1 MPARFTTLLQA
12 QEPEQAPPTGS
23 FADFFLDMLGGINP
37 GPVVRTLVILALG
50 IPLAY
55 LASAWLRRWVAGLM
69 SPQAGLI
76 AGRFAFYAAMAIV
89 AITTL
94 NELGFSLAP
103 LLGAAGVLGIALGFA
118 SQTSVSNLISGLF
131 LIAERPFVVG
141 DLIEVEGVTGFVLSV
156 DSISVKLRT
165 FDNKMV
171 RIPNE
176 TMVKSRVTNV
186 TRFPIRRVD
195 VKVGVG
201 YNEDASR
208 VRAILR
214 DVADS
219 NPLVLMEPEPVV
231 VFEGF
236 GDSAINF
243 MLGVWATRET
253 FLAVKNSI
261 QEDIKARLDAEGI
274 EIPFPHRTLY
284 VGSATGAFPVEIV
297 GGGEDEEMTTAM

>member
-1 MPARFTTLLQA
+1 MLLQA
-12 QEPEQAPPTGS
+12 QEPEQAPSAGS
-23 FADFFLDMLGGINP
+23 FLDVLGGIALAP
-37 GPVVRTLVILALG
+37 FVRTLVILLAG

-55 LASAWLRRWVAGLM
+55 LVSAWLRRWIGGLM

-89 AITTL
+89 LITTL

-141 DLIEVEGVTGFVLSV
+141 DLIEVDGVSGFVLSI

-176 TMVKSRVTNV
+176 TMVKSRVTNI

-195 VKVGVG
+195 VSVGVG
-201 YNEDASR
+201 YNEDPSK
-208 VRAILR
+208 VRAVLR
-214 DVADS
+214 DIADS
-219 NPLVLMEPEPVV
+219 NPLVLMEPQPVV
-231 VFEGF
+231 IFQGF
-236 GDSAINF
+236 GDSSINF
-243 MLGVWATRET
+243 TLGVWATRES

-261 QEDIKARLDAEGI
+261 QEDVKARLDAEGI

-284 VGSATGAFPVEIV
+284 VGSATGPFPVELV
-297 GGGEDEEMTTAM
+297 GAKGEEEEEGEA

>member
-1 MPARFTTLLQA
+1 MIAISLLLQA
-12 QEPEQAPPTGS
+12 QEPEQAPTADS
-23 FADFFLDMLGGINP
+23 FLAILDGITP
-37 GPVVRTLVILALG
+37 APFVRTLVILLLG
-50 IPLAY
+50 IPLVY
-55 LASAWLRRWVAGLM
+55 VASAWLRRWVTRVM
-69 SPQAGLI
+69 SAQAGLV
-76 AGRFAFYAAMAIV
+76 AGRIAFYAAMAIV
-89 AITTL
+89 LITTL

-118 SQTSVSNLISGLF
+118 SQTSVSNLISGIF

-156 DSISVKLRT
+156 DSMSVKLRT

-176 TMVKSRVTNV
+176 TMVKSTVTNI
-186 TRFPIRRVD
+186 TRFPIRRCD
-195 VKVGVG
+195 VRVGVG
-201 YNEDASR
+201 YNEDAAR
-208 VRAILR
+208 VRAILL
-214 DVADS
+214 DIADS

-231 VFEGF
+231 VFQGF
-236 GDSAINF
+236 GESSIDF
-243 MLGVWATRET
+243 MLGVWATRDT

-284 VGSATGAFPVEIV
+284 VGSATGAFPVEVV
-297 GGGEDEEMTTAM
+297 GADGRAAPEEGVDAEA

>member
-1 MPARFTTLLQA
+1 MSPLLSVLLQA
-12 QEPEQAPPTGS
+12 VPEPEQAPATDGLPEI
-23 FADFFLDMLGGINP
+23 FGGIAP
-37 GPVVRTLVILALG
+37 APLVRTLVILVLG
-50 IPLAY
+50 IPIAY
-55 LASAWLRRWVAGLM
+55 VASAWLRRWITRVM
-69 SPQAGLI
+69 SPQAGLV

-89 AITTL
+89 VITTL

-118 SQTSVSNLISGLF
+118 SQTSVSNLISGIF

-141 DLIEVEGVTGFVLSV
+141 DLIEVDGATGFVLSI

-176 TMVKSRVTNV
+176 TMVKSRVTNI

-195 VKVGVG
+195 IMVGVG
-201 YNEDASR
+201 YNEDPSR
-208 VRAILR
+208 VRSVLR
-214 DVADS
+214 DIADS

-231 VFEGF
+231 IFQGF
-236 GDSAINF
+236 GDSSINF
-243 MLGVWATRET
+243 QLGVWATRET

-284 VGSATGAFPVEIV
+284 VGSATGAFPVELV
-297 GGGEDEEMTTAM
+297 GADEGGELEEATEP

>member
-1 MPARFTTLLQA
+1 MSLLSMLLQA
-12 QEPEQAPPTGS
+12 QEPEQAP
-23 FADFFLDMLGGINP
+23 ADGFLTILGGITP
-37 GPVVRTLVILALG
+37 APLVRTLVILVAG

-55 LASAWLRRWVAGLM
+55 LVSAWLRRWIMGLM

-76 AGRFAFYAAMAIV
+76 AGRFALYAAMAIV
-89 AITTL
+89 LVTTL
-94 NELGFSLAP
+94 KELGFSLAP

-141 DLIEVEGVTGFVLSV
+141 DLIEVEGATGFVLSI

-176 TMVKSRVTNV
+176 TMVKSRVTNI

-195 VKVGVG
+195 VSVGVG
-201 YNEDASR
+201 YGEDPVE
-208 VRAILR
+208 VRSILR

-231 VFEGF
+231 IFQGF
-236 GDSAINF
+236 GDSSINF
-243 MLGVWATRET
+243 MLGVWATREG
-253 FLAVKNSI
+253 FLAVKNTI
-261 QEDIKARLDAEGI
+261 QEDIKKRLDEEGI

-284 VGSATGAFPVEIV
+284 VGSATGAFPVELV
-297 GGGEDEEMTTAM
+297 GAEARPAREDGEAGG